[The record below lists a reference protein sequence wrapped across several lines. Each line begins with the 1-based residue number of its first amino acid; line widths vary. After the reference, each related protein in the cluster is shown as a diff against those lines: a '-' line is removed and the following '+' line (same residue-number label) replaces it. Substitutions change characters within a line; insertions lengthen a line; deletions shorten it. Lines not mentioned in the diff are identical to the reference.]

1 MSSGTSARAPAVG
14 NIPESYDLS
23 FKVLYD
29 GSGVP
34 TVHGEG
40 IRTVVDGGTGLFTI
54 TTTFKW
60 ILVLGGGH
68 IRLSASASGG
78 ALEMVSNT
86 PSTGTL
92 AFRCTNAAGAAAD
105 PANGDGFLVT
115 VKLKRVGITTPST
128 TV

>member
-92 AFRCTNAAGAAAD
+92 AFRCTNAAGSAAD
-105 PANGDGFLVT
+105 PANGDGFFVT